1 MHDCRDMEQLL
12 AAYADGELNKAEAE
26 RVEQHMANCQHCA
39 ALLDDYLAL
48 NEALASCAVKAPE
61 GFADRVMDAVEKE
74 KTATPKVVGRGV
86 RLGRIAPFVGVAA
99 AAVICISVVSTSLV
113 RFVIKNLDGFEA
125 VEPEDSVTDLAP
137 ETDANNSTGGALGTQ
152 EASTIQPETAYEEVV
167 TEAVPPAE
175 DEPTENE
182 PTENEPEP
190 TVTEETA
197 WEGIETEE
205 ETARDESVEDGI
217 EDSAEQTTTVAAG
230 MTGEAIQ
237 TVPETAA
244 PTPETENAPQYTE
257 TDTPE
262 TERDRV
268 TAEAPTDAPVEVPTS
283 APTEDGKST
292 QATAESVAPDN
303 AASAGLLARIWEA
316 VVEFFES
323 LFQGIARLFGG
334 DT

>member
-26 RVEQHMANCQHCA
+26 RVEQHVANCPHCA

-48 NEALASCAVKAPE
+48 NQALASCAVTAPE

-74 KTATPKVVGRGV
+74 KTAAPKTVGRGV

-113 RFVIKNLDGFEA
+113 RFVIKNLDDFEA
-125 VEPEDSVTDLAP
+125 VAPEEAETDLAI
-137 ETDANNSTGGALGTQ
+137 ETDANNSTGGGLGTQ
-152 EASTIQPETAYEEVV
+152 GASTIQPETAYEEII
-167 TEAVPPAE
+167 TEAIPPA
-175 DEPTENE
+175 ENE
-182 PTENEPEP
+182 PTAPEP
-190 TVTEETA
+190 TNPEDTARDDA

-205 ETARDESVEDGI
+205 ESARDESA

-244 PTPETENAPQYTE
+244 PAPETAAPETENAPPHVE
-257 TDTPE
+257 NVAPE
-262 TERDRV
+262 PEKDRV
-268 TAEAPTDAPVEVPTS
+268 TAEAPTEASTDVPVEVPTS
-283 APTEDGKST
+283 APTEDGVQS
-292 QATAESVAPDN
+292 AVPED
-303 AASAGLLARIWEA
+303 AASAGVLARIWEA
-316 VVEFFES
+316 IVAFFES
-323 LFQGIARLFGG
+323 LIKGIARLFGG
-334 DT
+334 DA